1 MKTLISLLSLLLVVS
16 CQKKSAKTFDQLE
29 KMNWLQGHW
38 EQKLPK
44 GLVIENWKKEND
56 STFSGETYFINTKDT
71 VHFETIKL
79 TQVKEELTY
88 SSTIVGQNNDL
99 PVDFKLT
106 LAKENT
112 FVFENPTNDYPQK
125 ISYKK
130 LNVSQLVA
138 TISGKQQGKVS
149 QESYTMSKK

>member
-1 MKTLISLLSLLLVVS
+1 MKTIISLLSLLLVVS
-16 CQKKSAKTFDQLE
+16 CQKKSSKAFDQLE

-38 EQKLPK
+38 EQKLPE
-44 GLVIENWKKEND
+44 GLVVENWKKEND

-71 VHFETIKL
+71 VHFETIKM
-79 TQVKEELTY
+79 TQKEEELTY
-88 SSTIVGQNNDL
+88 SSTVVGQNNDL

-106 LAKENT
+106 SANENT

-149 QESYTMSKK
+149 QESYAMSKK